1 MRTPQE
7 MLAISRRKLQIVQE
21 AACQPGRTPEQLRD
35 LKALAR
41 AAAANVKLAVRAIA
55 IAGRS
60 KPQ

>member
-1 MRTPQE
+1 

-21 AACQPGRTPEQLRD
+21 AARQPGRTPEQLRD